1 MIEENEENE
10 VDSNRRRRVDEEFI
24 EALLELPPDNALRV
38 AEERRNIMVLVMV
51 LFQAKNK
58 KKIF

>member
-1 MIEENEENE
+1 LETENE